1 MRVKLL
7 PVNEKQVIRKLYVAC
22 RTCYSAGSPITNY
35 EKEFTADA
43 HNKEDMLKLINYVM
57 SSGHTSILEDQTLTF
72 LIEGVDRACYD
83 DTTEVLTKEGWKLFK
98 DVSNKDLVATRNKQG
113 LVEFH
118 HPVNFTMYNYKG
130 DMHSYKND
138 CIDLLVTPNHN
149 LFVKK
154 YDVRVPVD
162 FELVPSENINIK
174 RMYMDKEFNWDN
186 TVSDTVTINGY
197 QYQRKNNSGGVSTLT
212 VKDEIFDK
220 TTFTKFLAMYLSE
233 GSVWLNEKEHSY
245 RITIA
250 QASKTLRG
258 EVINEGTRED
268 IFSTIK
274 ELGCNP
280 WTTDTSI
287 DFKSLL
293 LGKYL
298 KELGC
303 SSDKYFPFNIFEY
316 FNKEYAKLFI
326 DTYVKY
332 DGTEYK
338 GHKFIYT
345 TSEKLRDQIQIIAHI
360 AGYGTSIYADNRVG
374 QTHELNGYTITHNKV
389 GYRISLSTCMNKKPV
404 IKFDEARQLVPYD
417 GKVYCLEVPNHVIY
431 VRRNGLTVWCGNC
444 THQLVRHRAG
454 VVFQQQSQRYVEFK
468 DGNFDYV
475 IPKSIEVTESLKS
488 DFEATMKYLGTMYDK
503 FIKAGVPAE
512 DARAVLPNACCTN
525 IVMTVN
531 LRQLGHMCNE
541 RLCSTAQLPIRNL
554 FKEITKQTVEVLPF
568 MKNFLVPKCEML
580 GYCNEPRRTC
590 GRKKLREEVIK

>member
-7 PVNEKQVIRKLYVAC
+7 PIDEEQVIRKLYIAC

-35 EKEFTADA
+35 EKEFTSDA

-72 LIEGVDRACYD
+72 LIEGVDR
-83 DTTEVLTKEGWKLFK
+83 
-98 DVSNKDLVATRNKQG
+98 
-113 LVEFH
+113 
-118 HPVNFTMYNYKG
+118 
-130 DMHSYKND
+130 
-138 CIDLLVTPNHN
+138 
-149 LFVKK
+149 
-154 YDVRVPVD
+154 
-162 FELVPSENINIK
+162 
-174 RMYMDKEFNWDN
+174 
-186 TVSDTVTINGY
+186 
-197 QYQRKNNSGGVSTLT
+197 
-212 VKDEIFDK
+212 
-220 TTFTKFLAMYLSE
+220 
-233 GSVWLNEKEHSY
+233 
-245 RITIA
+245 
-250 QASKTLRG
+250 
-258 EVINEGTRED
+258 
-268 IFSTIK
+268 
-274 ELGCNP
+274 
-280 WTTDTSI
+280 
-287 DFKSLL
+287 SL
-293 LGKYL
+293 
-298 KELGC
+298 
-303 SSDKYFPFNIFEY
+303 
-316 FNKEYAKLFI
+316 
-326 DTYVKY
+326 
-332 DGTEYK
+332 
-338 GHKFIYT
+338 
-345 TSEKLRDQIQIIAHI
+345 
-360 AGYGTSIYADNRVG
+360 
-374 QTHELNGYTITHNKV
+374 
-389 GYRISLSTCMNKKPV
+389 
-404 IKFDEARQLVPYD
+404 
-417 GKVYCLEVPNHVIY
+417 
-431 VRRNGLTVWCGNC
+431 

>member
-7 PVNEKQVIRKLYVAC
+7 PVDEEQVIRKLYVAC

-72 LIEGVDRACYD
+72 LIEGTDR
-83 DTTEVLTKEGWKLFK
+83 
-98 DVSNKDLVATRNKQG
+98 
-113 LVEFH
+113 
-118 HPVNFTMYNYKG
+118 
-130 DMHSYKND
+130 
-138 CIDLLVTPNHN
+138 
-149 LFVKK
+149 
-154 YDVRVPVD
+154 
-162 FELVPSENINIK
+162 
-174 RMYMDKEFNWDN
+174 
-186 TVSDTVTINGY
+186 
-197 QYQRKNNSGGVSTLT
+197 
-212 VKDEIFDK
+212 
-220 TTFTKFLAMYLSE
+220 
-233 GSVWLNEKEHSY
+233 
-245 RITIA
+245 
-250 QASKTLRG
+250 
-258 EVINEGTRED
+258 
-268 IFSTIK
+268 
-274 ELGCNP
+274 
-280 WTTDTSI
+280 
-287 DFKSLL
+287 SL
-293 LGKYL
+293 
-298 KELGC
+298 
-303 SSDKYFPFNIFEY
+303 
-316 FNKEYAKLFI
+316 
-326 DTYVKY
+326 
-332 DGTEYK
+332 
-338 GHKFIYT
+338 
-345 TSEKLRDQIQIIAHI
+345 
-360 AGYGTSIYADNRVG
+360 
-374 QTHELNGYTITHNKV
+374 
-389 GYRISLSTCMNKKPV
+389 
-404 IKFDEARQLVPYD
+404 
-417 GKVYCLEVPNHVIY
+417 
-431 VRRNGLTVWCGNC
+431 

-541 RLCSTAQLPIRNL
+541 RLCSTAQLPIRML

>member
-7 PVNEKQVIRKLYVAC
+7 PVNEEQVIRKLYIAC

-43 HNKEDMLKLINYVM
+43 HSKEDMLKLINYVM

-72 LIEGVDRACYD
+72 LIEGTDR
-83 DTTEVLTKEGWKLFK
+83 
-98 DVSNKDLVATRNKQG
+98 
-113 LVEFH
+113 
-118 HPVNFTMYNYKG
+118 
-130 DMHSYKND
+130 
-138 CIDLLVTPNHN
+138 
-149 LFVKK
+149 
-154 YDVRVPVD
+154 
-162 FELVPSENINIK
+162 
-174 RMYMDKEFNWDN
+174 
-186 TVSDTVTINGY
+186 
-197 QYQRKNNSGGVSTLT
+197 
-212 VKDEIFDK
+212 
-220 TTFTKFLAMYLSE
+220 
-233 GSVWLNEKEHSY
+233 
-245 RITIA
+245 
-250 QASKTLRG
+250 
-258 EVINEGTRED
+258 
-268 IFSTIK
+268 
-274 ELGCNP
+274 
-280 WTTDTSI
+280 
-287 DFKSLL
+287 SL
-293 LGKYL
+293 
-298 KELGC
+298 
-303 SSDKYFPFNIFEY
+303 
-316 FNKEYAKLFI
+316 
-326 DTYVKY
+326 
-332 DGTEYK
+332 
-338 GHKFIYT
+338 
-345 TSEKLRDQIQIIAHI
+345 
-360 AGYGTSIYADNRVG
+360 
-374 QTHELNGYTITHNKV
+374 
-389 GYRISLSTCMNKKPV
+389 
-404 IKFDEARQLVPYD
+404 
-417 GKVYCLEVPNHVIY
+417 
-431 VRRNGLTVWCGNC
+431 

>member
-7 PVNEKQVIRKLYVAC
+7 PVDEEQVIRKLYIAC

-72 LIEGVDRACYD
+72 LIEGVDR
-83 DTTEVLTKEGWKLFK
+83 
-98 DVSNKDLVATRNKQG
+98 
-113 LVEFH
+113 
-118 HPVNFTMYNYKG
+118 
-130 DMHSYKND
+130 
-138 CIDLLVTPNHN
+138 
-149 LFVKK
+149 
-154 YDVRVPVD
+154 
-162 FELVPSENINIK
+162 
-174 RMYMDKEFNWDN
+174 
-186 TVSDTVTINGY
+186 
-197 QYQRKNNSGGVSTLT
+197 
-212 VKDEIFDK
+212 
-220 TTFTKFLAMYLSE
+220 
-233 GSVWLNEKEHSY
+233 
-245 RITIA
+245 
-250 QASKTLRG
+250 
-258 EVINEGTRED
+258 
-268 IFSTIK
+268 
-274 ELGCNP
+274 
-280 WTTDTSI
+280 
-287 DFKSLL
+287 SL
-293 LGKYL
+293 
-298 KELGC
+298 
-303 SSDKYFPFNIFEY
+303 
-316 FNKEYAKLFI
+316 
-326 DTYVKY
+326 
-332 DGTEYK
+332 
-338 GHKFIYT
+338 
-345 TSEKLRDQIQIIAHI
+345 
-360 AGYGTSIYADNRVG
+360 
-374 QTHELNGYTITHNKV
+374 
-389 GYRISLSTCMNKKPV
+389 
-404 IKFDEARQLVPYD
+404 
-417 GKVYCLEVPNHVIY
+417 
-431 VRRNGLTVWCGNC
+431 

-541 RLCSTAQLPIRNL
+541 RLCSTAQLPIRML

>member
-7 PVNEKQVIRKLYVAC
+7 PIDEEQVIRKLYIAC

-72 LIEGVDRACYD
+72 LIEGTDR
-83 DTTEVLTKEGWKLFK
+83 
-98 DVSNKDLVATRNKQG
+98 
-113 LVEFH
+113 
-118 HPVNFTMYNYKG
+118 
-130 DMHSYKND
+130 
-138 CIDLLVTPNHN
+138 
-149 LFVKK
+149 
-154 YDVRVPVD
+154 
-162 FELVPSENINIK
+162 
-174 RMYMDKEFNWDN
+174 
-186 TVSDTVTINGY
+186 
-197 QYQRKNNSGGVSTLT
+197 
-212 VKDEIFDK
+212 
-220 TTFTKFLAMYLSE
+220 
-233 GSVWLNEKEHSY
+233 
-245 RITIA
+245 
-250 QASKTLRG
+250 
-258 EVINEGTRED
+258 
-268 IFSTIK
+268 
-274 ELGCNP
+274 
-280 WTTDTSI
+280 
-287 DFKSLL
+287 SL
-293 LGKYL
+293 
-298 KELGC
+298 
-303 SSDKYFPFNIFEY
+303 
-316 FNKEYAKLFI
+316 
-326 DTYVKY
+326 
-332 DGTEYK
+332 
-338 GHKFIYT
+338 
-345 TSEKLRDQIQIIAHI
+345 
-360 AGYGTSIYADNRVG
+360 
-374 QTHELNGYTITHNKV
+374 
-389 GYRISLSTCMNKKPV
+389 
-404 IKFDEARQLVPYD
+404 
-417 GKVYCLEVPNHVIY
+417 
-431 VRRNGLTVWCGNC
+431 

>member
-7 PVNEKQVIRKLYVAC
+7 PIDEEQVIRKLYIAC

-72 LIEGVDRACYD
+72 LIEGVDR
-83 DTTEVLTKEGWKLFK
+83 
-98 DVSNKDLVATRNKQG
+98 
-113 LVEFH
+113 
-118 HPVNFTMYNYKG
+118 
-130 DMHSYKND
+130 
-138 CIDLLVTPNHN
+138 
-149 LFVKK
+149 
-154 YDVRVPVD
+154 
-162 FELVPSENINIK
+162 
-174 RMYMDKEFNWDN
+174 
-186 TVSDTVTINGY
+186 
-197 QYQRKNNSGGVSTLT
+197 
-212 VKDEIFDK
+212 
-220 TTFTKFLAMYLSE
+220 
-233 GSVWLNEKEHSY
+233 
-245 RITIA
+245 
-250 QASKTLRG
+250 
-258 EVINEGTRED
+258 
-268 IFSTIK
+268 
-274 ELGCNP
+274 
-280 WTTDTSI
+280 
-287 DFKSLL
+287 SL
-293 LGKYL
+293 
-298 KELGC
+298 
-303 SSDKYFPFNIFEY
+303 
-316 FNKEYAKLFI
+316 
-326 DTYVKY
+326 
-332 DGTEYK
+332 
-338 GHKFIYT
+338 
-345 TSEKLRDQIQIIAHI
+345 
-360 AGYGTSIYADNRVG
+360 
-374 QTHELNGYTITHNKV
+374 
-389 GYRISLSTCMNKKPV
+389 
-404 IKFDEARQLVPYD
+404 
-417 GKVYCLEVPNHVIY
+417 
-431 VRRNGLTVWCGNC
+431 

>member
-7 PVNEKQVIRKLYVAC
+7 PINEEQVIRKLYIAC

-35 EKEFTADA
+35 GKEFTADA

-72 LIEGVDRACYD
+72 LIEGVDRA
-83 DTTEVLTKEGWKLFK
+83 L
-98 DVSNKDLVATRNKQG
+98 
-113 LVEFH
+113 
-118 HPVNFTMYNYKG
+118 
-130 DMHSYKND
+130 
-138 CIDLLVTPNHN
+138 
-149 LFVKK
+149 
-154 YDVRVPVD
+154 
-162 FELVPSENINIK
+162 
-174 RMYMDKEFNWDN
+174 
-186 TVSDTVTINGY
+186 
-197 QYQRKNNSGGVSTLT
+197 
-212 VKDEIFDK
+212 
-220 TTFTKFLAMYLSE
+220 
-233 GSVWLNEKEHSY
+233 
-245 RITIA
+245 
-250 QASKTLRG
+250 
-258 EVINEGTRED
+258 
-268 IFSTIK
+268 
-274 ELGCNP
+274 
-280 WTTDTSI
+280 
-287 DFKSLL
+287 
-293 LGKYL
+293 
-298 KELGC
+298 
-303 SSDKYFPFNIFEY
+303 
-316 FNKEYAKLFI
+316 
-326 DTYVKY
+326 
-332 DGTEYK
+332 
-338 GHKFIYT
+338 
-345 TSEKLRDQIQIIAHI
+345 
-360 AGYGTSIYADNRVG
+360 
-374 QTHELNGYTITHNKV
+374 
-389 GYRISLSTCMNKKPV
+389 
-404 IKFDEARQLVPYD
+404 
-417 GKVYCLEVPNHVIY
+417 
-431 VRRNGLTVWCGNC
+431 

>member
-7 PVNEKQVIRKLYVAC
+7 PIDEEQVIRKLYIAC

-72 LIEGVDRACYD
+72 LIEGVDRA
-83 DTTEVLTKEGWKLFK
+83 L
-98 DVSNKDLVATRNKQG
+98 
-113 LVEFH
+113 
-118 HPVNFTMYNYKG
+118 
-130 DMHSYKND
+130 
-138 CIDLLVTPNHN
+138 
-149 LFVKK
+149 
-154 YDVRVPVD
+154 
-162 FELVPSENINIK
+162 
-174 RMYMDKEFNWDN
+174 
-186 TVSDTVTINGY
+186 
-197 QYQRKNNSGGVSTLT
+197 
-212 VKDEIFDK
+212 
-220 TTFTKFLAMYLSE
+220 
-233 GSVWLNEKEHSY
+233 
-245 RITIA
+245 
-250 QASKTLRG
+250 
-258 EVINEGTRED
+258 
-268 IFSTIK
+268 
-274 ELGCNP
+274 
-280 WTTDTSI
+280 
-287 DFKSLL
+287 
-293 LGKYL
+293 
-298 KELGC
+298 
-303 SSDKYFPFNIFEY
+303 
-316 FNKEYAKLFI
+316 
-326 DTYVKY
+326 
-332 DGTEYK
+332 
-338 GHKFIYT
+338 
-345 TSEKLRDQIQIIAHI
+345 
-360 AGYGTSIYADNRVG
+360 
-374 QTHELNGYTITHNKV
+374 
-389 GYRISLSTCMNKKPV
+389 
-404 IKFDEARQLVPYD
+404 
-417 GKVYCLEVPNHVIY
+417 
-431 VRRNGLTVWCGNC
+431 

-541 RLCSTAQLPIRNL
+541 RLCSTAQLPIRML

>member
-7 PVNEKQVIRKLYVAC
+7 PIDEEQVIRKLYIAC

-72 LIEGVDRACYD
+72 LIEGVDR
-83 DTTEVLTKEGWKLFK
+83 
-98 DVSNKDLVATRNKQG
+98 
-113 LVEFH
+113 
-118 HPVNFTMYNYKG
+118 
-130 DMHSYKND
+130 
-138 CIDLLVTPNHN
+138 
-149 LFVKK
+149 
-154 YDVRVPVD
+154 
-162 FELVPSENINIK
+162 
-174 RMYMDKEFNWDN
+174 
-186 TVSDTVTINGY
+186 
-197 QYQRKNNSGGVSTLT
+197 
-212 VKDEIFDK
+212 
-220 TTFTKFLAMYLSE
+220 
-233 GSVWLNEKEHSY
+233 
-245 RITIA
+245 
-250 QASKTLRG
+250 
-258 EVINEGTRED
+258 
-268 IFSTIK
+268 
-274 ELGCNP
+274 
-280 WTTDTSI
+280 
-287 DFKSLL
+287 SL
-293 LGKYL
+293 
-298 KELGC
+298 
-303 SSDKYFPFNIFEY
+303 
-316 FNKEYAKLFI
+316 
-326 DTYVKY
+326 
-332 DGTEYK
+332 
-338 GHKFIYT
+338 
-345 TSEKLRDQIQIIAHI
+345 
-360 AGYGTSIYADNRVG
+360 
-374 QTHELNGYTITHNKV
+374 
-389 GYRISLSTCMNKKPV
+389 
-404 IKFDEARQLVPYD
+404 
-417 GKVYCLEVPNHVIY
+417 
-431 VRRNGLTVWCGNC
+431 

-541 RLCSTAQLPIRNL
+541 RLCSTAQLPIRML

>member
-7 PVNEKQVIRKLYVAC
+7 PIDEEQVIRKLYIAC

-43 HNKEDMLKLINYVM
+43 HSKEDMLKLINYVM

-72 LIEGVDRACYD
+72 LIEGTDR
-83 DTTEVLTKEGWKLFK
+83 
-98 DVSNKDLVATRNKQG
+98 
-113 LVEFH
+113 
-118 HPVNFTMYNYKG
+118 
-130 DMHSYKND
+130 
-138 CIDLLVTPNHN
+138 
-149 LFVKK
+149 
-154 YDVRVPVD
+154 
-162 FELVPSENINIK
+162 
-174 RMYMDKEFNWDN
+174 
-186 TVSDTVTINGY
+186 
-197 QYQRKNNSGGVSTLT
+197 
-212 VKDEIFDK
+212 
-220 TTFTKFLAMYLSE
+220 
-233 GSVWLNEKEHSY
+233 
-245 RITIA
+245 
-250 QASKTLRG
+250 
-258 EVINEGTRED
+258 
-268 IFSTIK
+268 
-274 ELGCNP
+274 
-280 WTTDTSI
+280 
-287 DFKSLL
+287 SL
-293 LGKYL
+293 
-298 KELGC
+298 
-303 SSDKYFPFNIFEY
+303 
-316 FNKEYAKLFI
+316 
-326 DTYVKY
+326 
-332 DGTEYK
+332 
-338 GHKFIYT
+338 
-345 TSEKLRDQIQIIAHI
+345 
-360 AGYGTSIYADNRVG
+360 
-374 QTHELNGYTITHNKV
+374 
-389 GYRISLSTCMNKKPV
+389 
-404 IKFDEARQLVPYD
+404 
-417 GKVYCLEVPNHVIY
+417 
-431 VRRNGLTVWCGNC
+431 